1 MKKEQDQNRGKGVS
15 DLKVIVN
22 GTVDLSLMPSE
33 ELEFLATRLEK
44 IIFEEVEAE
53 KLKKR
58 RESRL

>member
-1 MKKEQDQNRGKGVS
+1 MKKEQDQKMGKGVS

-22 GTVDLSLMPSE
+22 GTVDLSFMPSE
-33 ELEFLATRLEK
+33 ELEFLATGLEK